1 MDDEANR
8 QRPLAEIKAD
18 MKRAVRRGDNMV
30 LLLAVM
36 AAAAL
41 AWMTTPSQRAS
52 IVETWHNA
60 ELQRRLCQAYVA
72 VEPDK
77 SCADVPV
84 CLPPMPRQAAN
95 GR

>member
-1 MDDEANR
+1 MDDKANR

-18 MKRAVRRGDNMV
+18 MERAVRRSDNVV

-60 ELQRRLCQAYVA
+60 ALQRRLCQAYVA

-77 SCADVPV
+77 SYADVPV